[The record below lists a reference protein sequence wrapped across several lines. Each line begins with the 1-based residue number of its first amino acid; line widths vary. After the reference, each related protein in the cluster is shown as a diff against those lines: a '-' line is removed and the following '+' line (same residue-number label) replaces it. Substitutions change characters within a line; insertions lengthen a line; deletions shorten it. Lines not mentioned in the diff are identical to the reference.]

1 LLAQLGVG
9 DRLAEVVGARHPGVW
24 VEWAGPR
31 RFEPFGGDAGGPWQ
45 GFQVW
50 RADFDRMLLERA
62 RDLGVAVL
70 EGRAATGVVKQGDA
84 VCGVKTRTGPL
95 AARMVVDATGAARWL
110 GRALRIDSSA
120 RSPQLIARYGYVQGS
135 CPARDEAPLLV
146 GETSGWTWSARV
158 RTGTYQ
164 WTRVRFGSRAASE
177 VPDELRDLAPL
188 GPVRGADVTW
198 RMAEKVA
205 GPGWFMVGDAAAMLD
220 PTSSHG
226 VLKALLSG
234 ITAGHLISA
243 GLAGKAPTDEIA
255 AAYHDWVAAWFRT
268 DAAHL
273 RSFYRNLGAAGFV
286 ESADR

>member
-1 LLAQLGVG
+1 
-9 DRLAEVVGARHPGVW
+9 
-24 VEWAGPR
+24 
-31 RFEPFGGDAGGPWQ
+31 
-45 GFQVW
+45 
-50 RADFDRMLLERA
+50 
-62 RDLGVAVL
+62 
-70 EGRAATGVVKQGDA
+70 
-84 VCGVKTRTGPL
+84 
-95 AARMVVDATGAARWL
+95 MVVDATGAARWL
-110 GRALRIDSSA
+110 GRALRIDSPA

-158 RTGTYQ
+158 RAGTYQ
-164 WTRVRFGSRAASE
+164 WTRVRFGSRAAGE
-177 VPDELRDLAPL
+177 VPEELRDLAPL

-243 GLAGKAPTDEIA
+243 GLAGKAPMDEIA
-255 AAYHDWVAAWFRT
+255 TAYHDWVGAWFRN

-273 RSFYRNLGAAGFV
+273 RSFYQNLGAAGFAG
-286 ESADR
+286 SADR